1 MNEITPEE
9 FARLFPNASASTI
22 ARNSG
27 PLRQSKDCSAA
38 KFIGV
43 SQALRQSHSRS
54 KPKVLATSGMSEAES
69 RLNKTERRFLAE
81 LRSRTA
87 RYSYVGIQ
95 EITLRL
101 GWDTRYTPDF
111 NCVTDT
117 NTVQFFEVKGFM
129 RDDARVK
136 LYTAA
141 AKFPWFWFWLVKWK
155 DGKWVET
162 LVKA

>member
-1 MNEITPEE
+1 MNELTPEE
-9 FARLFPNASASTI
+9 FERLFPNASQSTV
-22 ARNSG
+22 ARN
-27 PLRQSKDCSAA
+27 LRTLRGRLPAPE
-38 KFIGV
+38 
-43 SQALRQSHSRS
+43 ALPKPDAPS
-54 KPKVLATSGMSEAES
+54 KPKVLAASGMSEAES

-141 AKFPWFWFWLVKWK
+141 AKFPWFWFWLVKWEH
-155 DGKWVET
+155 GTWVET
-162 LVKA
+162 LVKS